1 MAELDLSLAA
11 MLAGL
16 AMAEEVERRLAK
28 AGFDDLRFSHG
39 FVFQHLLREPLT
51 VGALGRAMGV
61 TQQRAS
67 KAASELEGLGYVRR
81 EADPTDARVRRIAL
95 AQRGRHAV
103 AAAREARA
111 AVTAELRA
119 RLGARRVSV
128 AERVLREVVSELG
141 AEDAVRARR
150 VRLPR

>member
-1 MAELDLSLAA
+1 
-11 MLAGL
+11 
-16 AMAEEVERRLAK
+16 
-28 AGFDDLRFSHG
+28 
-39 FVFQHLLREPLT
+39 
-51 VGALGRAMGV
+51 MGV

-95 AQRGRHAV
+95 AQRGRDAV